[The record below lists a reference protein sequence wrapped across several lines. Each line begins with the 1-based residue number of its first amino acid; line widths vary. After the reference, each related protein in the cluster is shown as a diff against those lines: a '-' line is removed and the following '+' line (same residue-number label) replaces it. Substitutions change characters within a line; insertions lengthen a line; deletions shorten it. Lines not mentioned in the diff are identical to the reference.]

1 MRKLAIYHLETL
13 LWIARLGTFRA
24 AAERLGT
31 TQPAISARVREV
43 EQQLGI
49 ALFRREGRGV
59 VLTARGRQLV
69 QDCEPLLAG
78 FERALLTAGDFAG
91 ARGVVRLGAGEIA
104 AASCLPG
111 FVAGVS
117 RDLPGVTLEIDL
129 DLTARM
135 LQHLLAGTRD
145 LVFLAGPV
153 ASPGV
158 LTAPIGEVALVWL
171 ASPATVATGGFAR
184 PLPVWSVGA
193 HSPIHQ
199 VLLAELAAG
208 LPSRSINV
216 CNNVQT
222 MIGIVAGGGDE
233 IECLVHRPRTGE
245 MIRMG
250 FAGIDDGFE
259 LGVGQNAVGD
269 DAGGERR
276 PIAWLR
282 RCDRGHR
289 RRLDQLGRVRLRAGN
304 PDRLKPVF
312 LINGVGQPATL
323 GRRPV
328 DGFIGE
334 FDALWFGYRSAWRR

>member
-31 TQPAISARVREV
+31 TQPAISARVREI
-43 EQQLGI
+43 EAQLGI

-111 FVAGVS
+111 FVAEVS

-171 ASPATVATGGFAR
+171 ASPATVAAGGFAQ

-199 VLLAELAAG
+199 VLLAELAQG
-208 LPSRSINV
+208 LPHRSINV

-222 MIGIVAGGGDE
+222 MIGIVAGGAGAALFPE
-233 IECLVHRPRTGE
+233 TMVRGAVAAGLLAEVHPRPSRTIAFE
-245 MIRMG
+245 AAIRG
-250 FAGIDDGFE
+250 QEQDPLILE
-259 LGVGQNAVGD
+259 LFRR
-269 DAGGERR
+269 AGG
-276 PIAWLR
+276 LR
-282 RCDRGHR
+282 
-289 RRLDQLGRVRLRAGN
+289 
-304 PDRLKPVF
+304 
-312 LINGVGQPATL
+312 I
-323 GRRPV
+323 
-328 DGFIGE
+328 DGSG
-334 FDALWFGYRSAWRR
+334 

>member
-31 TQPAISARVREV
+31 TQPAISARVREI

-78 FERALLTAGDFAG
+78 FERALLAAGDLAG

-111 FVAGVS
+111 FVADVS

-135 LQHLLAGTRD
+135 LQHLLGGTRD
-145 LVFLAGPV
+145 LVFLAGTV

-158 LTAPIGEVALVWL
+158 QTAPIGEVGLVWL
-171 ASPATVATGGFAR
+171 AAPATIAAGGFNQ

-199 VLLAELAAG
+199 VLLAELADG
-208 LPSRSINV
+208 LPHRSVNV

-222 MIGIVAGGGDE
+222 MIGIVAGG
-233 IECLVHRPRTGE
+233 
-245 MIRMG
+245 
-250 FAGIDDGFE
+250 AGAALFPETMVRGA
-259 LGVGQNAVGD
+259 LA
-269 DAGGERR
+269 AGLLAEAH
-276 PIAWLR
+276 PSP
-282 RCDRGHR
+282 R
-289 RRLDQLGRVRLRAGN
+289 RRIAFEAAIRSGEQDPLILEMFHRAAALR
-304 PDRLKPVF
+304 
-312 LINGVGQPATL
+312 I
-323 GRRPV
+323 
-328 DGFIGE
+328 DGSG
-334 FDALWFGYRSAWRR
+334 